1 MYNDGLTPQDLKR
14 LRLLTI
20 IVKIIGSIFIA
31 GFFIAVLIIMFIGD
45 SWDVCLRSINPNNN
59 LMSQFALLDTII
71 IFDRAKLKQH

>member
-1 MYNDGLTPQDLKR
+1 MGFNPCPNCGNHLTQLDKSCRDCGQIVYNDGLTPQDLKR

-45 SWDVCLRSINPNNN
+45 S
-59 LMSQFALLDTII
+59 
-71 IFDRAKLKQH
+71 